1 MNIRPTVIG
10 SPNPAKI
17 VARIVLSFFG
27 IVVLMTLFFSI
38 IYTVPAGHVG
48 VYDLWGKV
56 RDQVVYPGLH
66 MKIPFANVEKMSIQ
80 TQDYTMSIVEGE
92 GVVKGIDS
100 ISALTKEGLTVDLDV
115 TVWYKLDHT
124 KAAEIYKT
132 VGVNYL
138 GVLVRPK
145 IREAIRAITAKYD
158 AKTIYSE
165 DRARL
170 QQEIQAAIEED
181 LEPRGVIIEKVLLR
195 NVQLPQKVR
204 GAIEEK
210 LQAEQEAQ
218 RMEFVLLRE
227 KQEAERKRVE
237 AQGIADAN
245 RVISGSLSENY
256 LRWYWITNLD
266 KHEDVIYVPIGD
278 DGMPMF
284 KNIN

>member
-1 MNIRPTVIG
+1 MQIKPKVTEI
-10 SPNPAKI
+10 NPVKI
-17 VARIVLSFFG
+17 VSRVFLSIFA
-27 IVVLMTLFFSI
+27 VVLVLVLLFSVV
-38 IYTVPAGHVG
+38 YTVPAGHVG
-48 VYDLWGKV
+48 VYDLFGKV
-56 RDQVVYPGLH
+56 AEQEVYPGLH
-66 MKIPFANVEKMSIQ
+66 VKNPFASVEKMSIQ
-80 TQDYTMSIVEGE
+80 TQEYTMSIVDDEGARR
-92 GVVKGIDS
+92 GVDS

-115 TVWYKLDHT
+115 TVWFKLDHT
-124 KAAEIYKT
+124 KASDMYKT
-132 VGVNYL
+132 VGVNYV

-145 IREAIRAITAKYD
+145 VREAIRAITAKYD

-165 DRARL
+165 DRAQL
-170 QQEIQAAIEED
+170 QIEIQKAIAED
-181 LEPRGVIIEKVLLR
+181 LDDRGIMIEKVLLR
-195 NVQLPQKVR
+195 NVRLPEKVR
-204 GAIEEK
+204 GAIEDK

-237 AQGIADAN
+237 AGGIADAN

-266 KHEDVIYVPIGD
+266 KHEDVIYVPVGD